1 MSLGVATPQK
11 AGSCGLGCD
20 TEVARLV
27 YYDHKA
33 CDARKNKK
41 KEHKQET
48 GIKTQIIQTCVL
60 LSTLS
65 EVREG
70 EAGCVFALL
79 NSEHSQERVQHG
91 NATWSLRSITTYRHT
106 LTHAH
111 EERETRITQKKYF

>member
-1 MSLGVATPQK
+1 MALAAILKLLDLCTMITRH
-11 AGSCGLGCD
+11 AM
-20 TEVARLV
+20 LV
-27 YYDHKA
+27 KI
-33 CDARKNKK
+33 K

-65 EVREG
+65 EGREG